1 MISRAPIVKLGM
13 NRPMDMFFT
22 LMTPGEWAFAF
33 GVGLIAGFIKGVV
46 GFAMPLVLISGLTM
60 FLSPELALAGLIFP
74 TVVTNMFQ
82 ALRQGVA
89 AAWGSVK
96 MFKVFLIAGGVAL
109 CLSAQT
115 VRFLA
120 ADTMMLVIGV
130 PITLFALWQVTGR
143 SFTLT
148 HRSTKLE
155 AAIGMFAG
163 AIGGVSAVWGP
174 PTVAYLTALGTPK
187 HDQMRV
193 QGVIY
198 GLGAI
203 LLLISHFGS
212 GVLRAETVPFS
223 AVMIVPSLIG
233 MWLGSLVMDKI
244 DQASFKKATLVILLI
259 AGANLVRRGVFG

>member
-1 MISRAPIVKLGM
+1 
-13 NRPMDMFFT
+13 MDMFFS
-22 LMTPGEWAFAF
+22 LLTPSEWAFAF
-33 GVGLIAGFIKGVV
+33 GIGLVAGFIKGVV

-60 FLSPELALAGLIFP
+60 FLPPELALAGLIFP
-74 TVVTNMFQ
+74 TVITNMFQ

-89 AAWGSVK
+89 AAWDSIK
-96 MFKVFLIAGGVAL
+96 IFKVFLIAGGIAL
-109 CLSAQT
+109 GLSAQT

-120 ADTMMLVIGV
+120 ADTMLLVIGV

-143 SFTLT
+143 SFTLS

-155 AAIGMFAG
+155 AFIGAFAG
-163 AIGGVSAVWGP
+163 AVGGVSAVWGP

-187 HDQMRV
+187 NDQMRV

-198 GLGAI
+198 GLGAV
-203 LLLISHFGS
+203 LLLFSHFGS

-223 AVMIVPSLIG
+223 AVMILPSLTG
-233 MWLGSLVMDKI
+233 MWLGSKVMDKI

>member
-1 MISRAPIVKLGM
+1 
-13 NRPMDMFFT
+13 
-22 LMTPGEWAFAF
+22 
-33 GVGLIAGFIKGVV
+33 
-46 GFAMPLVLISGLTM
+46 MPTHGPT
-60 FLSPELALAGLIFP
+60 ALQPWDYGA
-74 TVVTNMFQ
+74 
-82 ALRQGVA
+82 
-89 AAWGSVK
+89 
-96 MFKVFLIAGGVAL
+96 IAGGIAL
-109 CLSAQT
+109 SLSAQT

-120 ADTMMLVIGV
+120 ADTMLLVIGV

-143 SFTLT
+143 SFTLS

-155 AAIGMFAG
+155 AFIGAFAG
-163 AIGGVSAVWGP
+163 AVGGVSAVWGP

-198 GLGAI
+198 GLGAV
-203 LLLISHFGS
+203 LLLFSHFGS

-223 AVMIVPSLIG
+223 AVMILPSLTG
-233 MWLGSLVMDKI
+233 MWLGSKVMDKI